1 MTKKTAGRWRIKND
15 ELQSRQQGNCLTE
28 YLPDDI
34 GKGYSTLFPL
44 DPDLNYI
51 ETHYQPSQDL
61 AILTRMDQHNPRLVV
76 TLGMQGQSRFVD
88 AQGQEIT
95 FNEGYTSITAFSSS
109 IGERQYQANNPM
121 AQVRFSMSKSWLS
134 RYFGEN
140 TATRF
145 FNKNG
150 ISLISYKPI
159 SNTAL
164 IATRQLLNCD
174 PNNPARHVF
183 MHGQALSILAAEMT
197 HLWQDNRKTSPVFS
211 KKDQVIAQ
219 AAHNI
224 LLNEYKNPPSVAEL
238 SKRVGTNQFKL
249 KQLFHHFFNTTPYG
263 LLLDIRMKTAYQL
276 LESSRCQIDVAA
288 AYVGYN
294 HASNFSTAFSKY
306 FGISP
311 RSIAKNHTSKP

>member
-15 ELQSRQQGNCLTE
+15 ELHSQQQGNCLTE
-28 YLPDDI
+28 YLPHEM
-34 GKGYSTLFPL
+34 GKGHSTLFPL
-44 DPDLNYI
+44 DQDLNYI

-88 AQGQEIT
+88 AQGREIT

-121 AQVRFSMSKSWLS
+121 AQVRFSMSKSWLT

-159 SNTAL
+159 SNAAL

-174 PNNPARHVF
+174 PDNPVKHLF
-183 MHGQALSILAAEMT
+183 MHGQAMSILAAEMG
-197 HLWQDNRKTSPVFS
+197 HLWQDNQKSSPVFS
-211 KKDQVIAQ
+211 QKDKAIAQ
-219 AAHNI
+219 AARSI

-263 LLLDIRMKTAYQL
+263 LLLEIRMKTAYQL
-276 LESSRCQIDVAA
+276 LESSRCQIDIAA
-288 AYVGYN
+288 AHVGYN
-294 HASNFSTAFSKY
+294 HASNFSSAFSKY

-311 RSIAKNHTSKP
+311 GNIAKNHTSKP